1 MEEVI
6 KLNAVDQYNKM
17 FGLETLHPLVSVV
30 DLSEATGYP
39 RHFTLNYGV
48 YALFLKN
55 TKCGDI
61 RYGRQFYDYQEGTVT
76 SFAPG
81 QVTEV
86 NMLEGMQPS
95 ASGLLFHPDLIKG
108 TSLGQ
113 GIKQYSFFSY
123 SSTEALHLS
132 EDEKEI
138 FLDCLKKIKMEIQ
151 RPIDK
156 HSKGLIAR
164 NIELL
169 LDYCMRFYE
178 RQFITRSAAK
188 RKNALGEN
196 VIIQSIGAC
205 SGVIVAGAIFT
216 LPALYILQVKYP
228 EMTVSFMQVFISSLL
243 GGVLGI
249 LFLIPFRKYFVSDMH
264 GKYPFPEATATTQV
278 LVSGEKS
285 GSQAKPLLMAGMIGG
300 LYDFIVATF
309 GWWNE
314 NFTTRVCGAGEML
327 AEKAKLVFKVN
338 TGAAVL
344 GLGYIVGL
352 KYASI
357 ICAGCC
363 TSVWILFVILRK
375 TNNNT

>member
-61 RYGRQFYDYQEGTVT
+61 RYGKQYYDYQEGTVT

-132 EDEKEI
+132 EDEKKALCEEI
-138 FLDCLKKIKMEIQ
+138 PLGRAGTPAEVAA
-151 RPIDK
+151 
-156 HSKGLIAR
+156 GV
-164 NIELL
+164 
-169 LDYCMRFYE
+169 RF
-178 RQFITRSAAK
+178 
-188 RKNALGEN
+188 
-196 VIIQSIGAC
+196 
-205 SGVIVAGAIFT
+205 
-216 LPALYILQVKYP
+216 
-228 EMTVSFMQVFISSLL
+228 
-243 GGVLGI
+243 
-249 LFLIPFRKYFVSDMH
+249 
-264 GKYPFPEATATTQV
+264 
-278 LVSGEKS
+278 
-285 GSQAKPLLMAGMIGG
+285 
-300 LYDFIVATF
+300 
-309 GWWNE
+309 
-314 NFTTRVCGAGEML
+314 L
-327 AEKAKLVFKVN
+327 AESPYITGETLVIS
-338 TGAAVL
+338 G
-344 GLGYIVGL
+344 G
-352 KYASI
+352 
-357 ICAGCC
+357 
-363 TSVWILFVILRK
+363 WR
-375 TNNNT
+375 

>member
-61 RYGRQFYDYQEGTVT
+61 RYGKQYYDYQEGTVT

-178 RQFITRSAAK
+178 RQFITRNEANK
-188 RKNALGEN
+188 KIIERFDRLLDDHFNT
-196 VIIQSIGAC
+196 IQSQSYDLPTIEECVRVLRLSPAYFNDLLEYETGKSYKEYLQFKRFEIAKEWL
-205 SGVIVAGAIFT
+205 INTDKT
-216 LPALYILQVKYP
+216 LSQIAQ
-228 EMTVSFMQVFISSLL
+228 EL
-243 GGVLGI
+243 GFRNPQYFSR
-249 LFLIPFRKYFVSDMH
+249 LFKKITGCLPN
-264 GKYPFPEATATTQV
+264 
-278 LVSGEKS
+278 
-285 GSQAKPLLMAGMIGG
+285 
-300 LYDFIVATF
+300 DFKMP
-309 GWWNE
+309 N
-314 NFTTRVCGAGEML
+314 
-327 AEKAKLVFKVN
+327 
-338 TGAAVL
+338 
-344 GLGYIVGL
+344 
-352 KYASI
+352 
-357 ICAGCC
+357 
-363 TSVWILFVILRK
+363 
-375 TNNNT
+375 